1 MIITRH
7 ALPRRTVLRGLGT
20 AVALPLLDGMV
31 PALTAL
37 ERTAAKAKPR
47 LGVVYVPHGAVMD
60 NWTPAAEGRGFEF
73 SPILQPL
80 EPFRDRLQVLTG
92 LDHAPPPPNCRA
104 TPPAATDASP
114 ARSSPGCT
122 PSPLRGPTSGRHL
135 VDQIA
140 ARVLG
145 RRPSSPPSRW
155 ASACPSSPGPAT
167 RLQLRVYQH
176 PVLEHADDPAADG
189 EQPAGALRATLRR
202 RGHHRPRGAA
212 GPAARK
218 TGASSMPSPARW
230 RACGRASGADRAK
243 LTDYLAAVRDVE
255 RRIQRAEAQSDQ
267 ELPVVERPSAS
278 VPASFSEYVKVMFD
292 LQVLAYQTDMT
303 RVVSFLMTPELTA
316 QTYPEIGVP
325 DPHHALSHHENKPE
339 SLAKLVKVGTHHTG
353 LFAYYLDRLRATP
366 DGDGSLL
373 DQVMVLYGSGMSNS
387 NLHNIQNLPD
397 PARGRRGGA
406 PAGEPP
412 HPLRRGDPAD
422 QPLPVAARQAGRA
435 GRAGGRQHRPADRT
449 GRRVTAAVFSGL
461 PRGLRGP
468 SRGGGPPLSGLAGAP
483 PARMPV
489 RCPRRRDGCAVG

>member
-1 MIITRH
+1 MMITRQ

-37 ERTAAKAKPR
+37 ERTAARAKPR

-60 NWTPAAEGRGFEF
+60 NWTPAAEGKAFEF

-92 LDHAPPPPNCRA
+92 LDHAPAAQMPGDPAGGHGRITGAFLTGVHAKPTEGADFRA
-104 TPPAATDASP
+104 
-114 ARSSPGCT
+114 G
-122 PSPLRGPTSGRHL
+122 TS

-140 ARVLG
+140 AKVLG
-145 RRPSSPPSRW
+145 EETQLASLEVGIGLPEFAGACDAGFSCAYISTLSWSTPTTPLPMESNPRALFERLFGDGATTDPEARRARRREDQSILD
-155 ASACPSSPGPAT
+155 AVT
-167 RLQLRVYQH
+167 RKVARLRKG
-176 PVLEHADDPAADG
+176 LGAAD
-189 EQPAGALRATLRR
+189 Q
-202 RGHHRPRGAA
+202 
-212 GPAARK
+212 
-218 TGASSMPSPARW
+218 
-230 RACGRASGADRAK
+230 AK
-243 LTDYLAAVRDVE
+243 LGDYLASVRDVE

-366 DGDGSLL
+366 DGVGSLL

-387 NLHNIQNLPD
+387 NLHNIQNLPILL
-397 PARGRRGGA
+397 AGGGA
-406 PAGEPP
+406 
-412 HPLRRGDPAD
+412 
-422 QPLPVAARQAGRA
+422 GRLQ
-435 GRAGGRQHRPADRT
+435 GGRHIRFAEGTPLTNLYLSLLGKLDVPAERVGDST
-449 GRRVTAAVFSGL
+449 GRLTE
-461 PRGLRGP
+461 
-468 SRGGGPPLSGLAGAP
+468 LSE
-483 PARMPV
+483 V
-489 RCPRRRDGCAVG
+489 